1 MALLQTVT
9 LAMGSWSIFVQ
20 NVNDKPI
27 ATLYVYYDA
36 KNEIYPKPPTCIFY
50 EKIESFYYCYNLY
63 IYNLFNRAQF
73 VSYFV
78 SDFVSGFSD
87 AEKYQI
93 AYL

>member
-1 MALLQTVT
+1 MHIMT
-9 LAMGSWSIFVQ
+9 LKIKFTQ
-20 NVNDKPI
+20 DPQLEFFEK
-27 ATLYVYYDA
+27 
-36 KNEIYPKPPTCIFY
+36 
-50 EKIESFYYCYNLY
+50 KIELFYYCYNLY

>member
-1 MALLQTVT
+1 MYIMT
-9 LAMGSWSIFVQ
+9 LKMKFIQGHRLEF
-20 NVNDKPI
+20 
-27 ATLYVYYDA
+27 
-36 KNEIYPKPPTCIFY
+36 F
-50 EKIESFYYCYNLY
+50 EKKSSRFSYNLY

-93 AYL
+93 ADL

>member
-1 MALLQTVT
+1 MYIMT
-9 LAMGSWSIFVQ
+9 LKMKFIQDPRLEFF
-20 NVNDKPI
+20 
-27 ATLYVYYDA
+27 
-36 KNEIYPKPPTCIFY
+36 E

-78 SDFVSGFSD
+78 SDFVSDFSD